1 MADPTE
7 ALEKALYAKL
17 SGDATLAALL
27 PGAVHLVTVTATGGT
42 FTLTFNGAI
51 TAAIAYNATA
61 ATVQMRLIALATVGT
76 GNVAVTG
83 SVGGPFTVTFAGTLA
98 GTVLSLTGS
107 GALLTGEGAALVIAQ
122 RAAVHNPIA
131 PDNAAYPFLVFQKIS
146 GTPHNALGQRTMW
159 EFLYQFRVIG
169 QGLSKVTIL
178 QALSRIDALLERGA
192 LTITGP
198 TVKAM
203 LREGDLPDLPSI
215 EAGTVYQQVG
225 ATWRITVQ
233 EA

>member
-17 SGDATLAALL
+17 GGDAPLAALL

-42 FTLTFNGAI
+42 FTLTFNGAT

-61 ATVQMRLIALATVGT
+61 ATVQTRLIALATVGM

-83 SVGGPFTVTFAGTLA
+83 SAGGPWTVTFAPGMALA
-98 GTVLSLTGS
+98 LTGS
-107 GALLTGEGAALVIAQ
+107 GTLLTGEGAALVIAQ
-122 RAAVHNPIA
+122 WASVHNAIA
-131 PDNAAYPFLVFQKIS
+131 PTNTAYPFTVFQKVAA
-146 GTPHNALGQRTMW
+146 TPRNALGQRAYW
-159 EFLYQFRVIG
+159 EYLYQFRCLAE
-169 QGLSKVTIL
+169 GLSKAVIL
-178 QALSRIDALLERGA
+178 QALARIDALIERQ
-192 LTITGP
+192 TP
-198 TVKAM
+198 TVASATIRGI
-203 LREGDLPDLPSI
+203 LREGDLPDLPTV